1 MPITITT
8 VRARDA
14 LKPRREPYWHR
25 LAGGA
30 YIGYRKMS
38 ADSAGAWSARYRD
51 PETGQQ
57 RYRALGTFDE
67 MPAAQRFDAAK
78 TAAGVWFSH
87 LGHGGS
93 TDVVTVRAACE
104 AYVTHLRET
113 KGTKPA
119 DEADARFRRW
129 VFTDTA
135 LAGTELGKLTR
146 SRIEA
151 WRKNLTNTP
160 VKVNRDNRET
170 PVLRP
175 RAPGSLNREV
185 TGLRAA
191 LNYAHD
197 LGHVVTDMA
206 WRVALRPTKNADRR
220 RDCYLDRDQRRRLL
234 DAAPPVA
241 AAFLRGLCLLPLRPG
256 ALAGLTV
263 ADFDKRLGTLRIGKD
278 KAGADRR
285 ITLPATTAAFFAEQA
300 KGKLPAAPLFAR
312 ADGMAWDKDAWK
324 LSVKVAVKAAK
335 LPAATT
341 AYALRHSTITDLVT
355 GGLPLLTVA
364 QLSGTSVV
372 MVERHYGH
380 LQAAQAAAAL
390 AGLAL

>member
-1 MPITITT
+1 MSATLTT
-8 VRARDA
+8 VKGRDA
-14 LKPRREPYWHR
+14 LKAQHEPHWMKLRTGAHLGFRKLTPTSTGSWIARHR
-25 LAGGA
+25 D
-30 YIGYRKMS
+30 
-38 ADSAGAWSARYRD
+38 AD
-51 PETGQQ
+51 TGKTVK
-57 RYRALGTFDE
+57 RSLGDFDE
-67 MPAAQRFDAAK
+67 LLPAQRFDAARK
-78 TAAGVWFSH
+78 AAEAWFDH

-93 TDVVTVRAACE
+93 ADAVTVKAACE
-104 AYVTHLRET
+104 AYVKHLRET
-113 KGTKPA
+113 KGTRPA
-119 DEADARFRRW
+119 DEAEARFRRW
-129 VFTDTA
+129 VLSDAT
-135 LAGTELGKLTR
+135 LAGTELSKLTR
-146 SRIEA
+146 AKIET
-151 WRKNLTNTP
+151 WRKNLTSTP

-220 RDCYLDRDQRRRLL
+220 RDCYLDRDQRRRMIE
-234 DAAPPVA
+234 AAPSDA
-241 AAFLRGLCLLPLRPG
+241 AAFLRGLALLPLRPG

-285 ITLPATTAAFFAEQA
+285 ITLPATTAAFFAEHA
-300 KGKLPAAPLFAR
+300 KGKLPAAPLLAR
-312 ADGMAWDKDAWK
+312 ADGKAWDKDAWK
-324 LSVKVAVKAAK
+324 LPVKAAVQAAK

-380 LQAAQAAAAL
+380 LQAAQAADAL
-390 AGLAL
+390 ARLAL